1 MKKGEFLIVLAERR
15 NIKRPA
21 GMYYV
26 NRKSNYTFE
35 IKG

>member
-15 NIKRPA
+15 NIKLPA